1 MLLRYCLVHITV
13 ITLRHILYLIYLGPC
28 LGLCYLFFIVS
39 LIFIAINHIKS
50 LKQTQLCFVHSLEY
64 HLLFLDDNVDEESE

>member
-13 ITLRHILYLIYLGPC
+13 ITLRHILYLIYLGPW
-28 LGLCYLFFIVS
+28 LGLCDLFFIVS
-39 LIFIAINHIKS
+39 LSFIAINHITS
-50 LKQTQLCFVHSLEY
+50 LNRRNCFFVHSLEH